1 MIDRGTK
8 IRVRIAPS
16 PTGYL
21 HIGTARTAL
30 YNWLLARKYK
40 GSFILRI
47 EDTDV
52 ERSTQEM
59 VDVILESL
67 NWLGLDWD
75 EGPFFQSERVDI
87 YRAYAEKL
95 LREKKAYYCYCT
107 PEELKER
114 KEQAIREGRA
124 WKYDRKCLY
133 LSDEERKKL
142 ENERRPRAIRFLIPP
157 GKTGFNDLVHGR
169 IEKDHEDI
177 EDFVIIKS
185 DGMPTYNFAVVVDDH
200 EMGITH
206 VIRGDDHISNT
217 PKQILIY
224 KALGWE
230 PPLFGHLPLILG
242 EDRSKLSKRHGAV
255 AVLQYRDDGF
265 LPDALIN
272 YLALLGWSCGDNRE
286 IFSREELIELFSIE
300 RISDRNAIFDRRKL
314 LWMNGEYIKRMKEEE
329 LFDLVCE
336 FLKKDKLIKDEERE
350 EKREYILGFIKLMKE
365 RCKTLKDFS
374 LLGYYFFTDEFELD
388 PDGKKKHFYPGLK
401 ERMEK
406 LLERFENI
414 EPFTIENIE
423 KELRGLAQ
431 ELGIKAKEL
440 IHPVRLICTGITFG
454 PGLFEILAH
463 LGKERV
469 VKRIKRRLPEL
480 P

>member
-1 MIDRGTK
+1 M
-8 IRVRIAPS
+8 RVRIAPS

-30 YNWLLARKYK
+30 YNWLLARKHK
-40 GSFILRI
+40 GTFVLRI

-52 ERSTQEM
+52 ERSSQEM

-67 NWLGLDWD
+67 KWLGLDWD
-75 EGPFFQSERVDI
+75 EGPYFQSRRVEI
-87 YRAYAEKL
+87 YRRYAERL
-95 LREKKAYYCYCT
+95 LKEGKAYCCYCT

-114 KEQAIREGRA
+114 REQAIREGRA

-133 LSDEERKKL
+133 LSEEEKRKL
-142 ENERRPRAIRFLIPP
+142 EKEGRPRAIRFLVPP
-157 GKTGFNDLVHGR
+157 GKTEFNDLVHGK
-169 IEKDHEDI
+169 IEKNHEDI
-177 EDFVIIKS
+177 EDFVILKS

-224 KALGWE
+224 RALGWE

-255 AVLQYRDDGF
+255 AVLQYKEDGF
-265 LPDALIN
+265 LPDALVN
-272 YLALLGWSCGDNRE
+272 YLALLGWSPGDNRE
-286 IFSREELIELFSIE
+286 ILSREELIELFSIE
-300 RISDRNAIFDRRKL
+300 RVSDRNAIFDRRKL
-314 LWMNGEYIKRMKEEE
+314 LWMNGEYIKMKSEDE
-329 LFDLVCE
+329 LFNGVWE
-336 FLKKDKLIKDEERE
+336 FLKKEELVKDEEKE
-350 EKREYILGFIKLMKE
+350 EKRDYILGFIKLMKE
-365 RCKTLKDFS
+365 RCKTLKDFAT
-374 LLGYYFFTDEFELD
+374 LGYYFFRDDFELD
-388 PDGKKKHFYPGLK
+388 PEGIRKHFYPGLK

-406 LLERFENI
+406 LLERFEKT
-414 EPFTIENIE
+414 EPFTVENIE
-423 KELRGLAQ
+423 QALRGLAE

-440 IHPVRLICTGITFG
+440 IHPVRLICSGMTFG
-454 PGLFEILAH
+454 PGLFELLAH

-469 VKRIKRRLPEL
+469 IRRIKKRLPEL